1 MKKTIFS
8 TLIFISLFTFVFFS
22 HKLLKTVCNNILIYC
37 DDIEENFDTINLDN
51 ENNSNW
57 SIVYKKSLFLK
68 DYINSNYKL
77 LSLYINHEILD
88 SLDSEILCLSQF
100 SKSKELGE
108 SLSSLHKIKSQT
120 RNILTLQEIN
130 LENII

>member
-8 TLIFISLFTFVFFS
+8 ILIFMSLFIFVFSS
-22 HKLLKTVCNNILIYC
+22 HKLLKKVCNNILITC
-37 DDIEENFDTINLDN
+37 NDIEENFDTINLDN

-57 SIVYKKSLFLK
+57 LIIYKKSLSLK

-77 LSLYINHEILD
+77 LSLYVNHEILD
-88 SLDSEILCLSQF
+88 SLASETLCLSQF
-100 SKSKELGE
+100 AKSKELGE

-120 RNILTLQEIN
+120 KNILTLQEIN